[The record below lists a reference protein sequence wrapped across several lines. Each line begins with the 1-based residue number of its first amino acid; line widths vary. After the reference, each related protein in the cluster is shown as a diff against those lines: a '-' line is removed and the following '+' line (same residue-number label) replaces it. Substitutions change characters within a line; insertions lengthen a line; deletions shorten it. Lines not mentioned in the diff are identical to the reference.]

1 MPELRRSAVATVVL
15 VTASFA
21 SFAAVAQPAT
31 RARSGEAQTAAADI
45 RHVFVI
51 MLENRNFSDTFEESS
66 QDPYLQK
73 TLVPMG
79 ALLTEYYGTAHVSL
93 DNYIALISGQAGT
106 PDTDNDCSI
115 GARGPQYV
123 DVQSMGATPDGQV
136 IAAHGCIYPRE
147 IRTLADQLAA
157 AGYSWK
163 AYMEDMGNDPAR
175 ESATCGHP
183 SVGGR
188 DNTSAAEAPS
198 AAVPLGD
205 GYATRHN
212 PFMYFHSIIDSPS
225 CDARVVNLDRL
236 ATDLNEERTT
246 PNFSLISPNLCN
258 DAHDG
263 AGTGAPGTRCAN
275 GDPGGLTS
283 ADAFLALWV
292 PKILASRA
300 YQRDGL
306 LIITFDESAATAK
319 RSVDEGTGK
328 EIVDYVFS
336 GRTCCHQLEGPN
348 LENARPGTVVLSD
361 DGKTV
366 VRWVFEGY
374 GGDRVGAVLL
384 SPFIKAGSKSA
395 TPYNHYSLL
404 RSLEDIF
411 RLDGYLG
418 YAADDP
424 YNGYVLD
431 TIGNDRQ
438 IFEAKLGRADG
449 GERGAGDGNGLATNA
464 RVALR

>member
-1 MPELRRSAVATVVL
+1 MPASRLSAALALMTAVSL
-15 VTASFA
+15 VGFG
-21 SFAAVAQPAT
+21 AVAQPNP
-31 RARSGEAQTAAADI
+31 RPRSGDVQTAAAGI
-45 RHVFVI
+45 RHVFI
-51 MLENRNFSDTFEESS
+51 ILLENKSFSDTFEESS

-79 ALLTEYYGTAHVSL
+79 ALLGEYYGTAHVSL

-106 PDTDNDCSI
+106 PDTDNDCLI
-115 GARGPQYV
+115 PPQGPQYV
-123 DVQSMGATPDGQV
+123 DMQTTGATPDGQV
-136 IAAHGCIYPRE
+136 VAAHGCIYPRE
-147 IRTLADQLAA
+147 VKTLVDQLEAS
-157 AGYSWK
+157 GRSWK

-183 SVGGR
+183 PVGGR
-188 DNTSAAEAPS
+188 DVTSSAEAPS

-225 CDARVVNLDRL
+225 CDARVVNLDKL
-236 ATDLNEERTT
+236 PADLDDERTT

-283 ADAFLALWV
+283 ADAFLARWV

-300 YQRDGL
+300 YRKDGL
-306 LIITFDESAATAK
+306 LIVTFDESAGTTHE
-319 RSVDEGTGK
+319 SVDESTGK
-328 EIVDYVFS
+328 QVLDFVFS
-336 GRTCCHQLEGPN
+336 GKTCCHQPAGPN
-348 LENARPGTVVLSD
+348 LANARPGTVVLAD
-361 DGKTV
+361 NGKTV

-384 SPFIKAGSKSA
+384 SPFIKPGSKSA

-411 RLDGYLG
+411 RIGDYLG
-418 YAADDP
+418 YAANDP
-424 YNGYVLD
+424 TKGYVLD

-438 IFEAKLGRADG
+438 VFKKNGGRPSG
-449 GERGAGDGNGLATNA
+449 RERGAREANGLATTPA
-464 RVALR
+464 VPR